1 MGSEIV
7 ELGPLNE
14 TIHKTDENVSLQ
26 DLETLK
32 GIYINL
38 LERLNLN

>member
-7 ELGPLNE
+7 ELGPLNK
-14 TIHKTDENVSLQ
+14 TIHKTDENVSLE

-32 GIYINL
+32 TIYVNL
-38 LERLNLN
+38 LSRLNNQ